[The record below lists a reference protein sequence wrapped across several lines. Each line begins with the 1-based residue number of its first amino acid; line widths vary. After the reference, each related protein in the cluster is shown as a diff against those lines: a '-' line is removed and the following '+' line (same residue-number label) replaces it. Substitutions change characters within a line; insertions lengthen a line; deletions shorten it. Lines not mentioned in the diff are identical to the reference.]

1 MLFYRI
7 LFTLKNVCT
16 VLRQVSEDGTSFNWK
31 VYERGAFWSKMVYKR
46 LGFETRGRASR
57 RKLNTLLSSLLHA
70 RPLREENRTFTA
82 FLYPLNSI
90 FSIFLP
96 LEEKSSL
103 SPLSCD
109 VVVVG
114 GGISGLYMAETLMR
128 RKKEYDV
135 CLFEKDPRF
144 GGRNYDVAFKQA
156 QNVSLSKKL
165 HFP

>member
-1 MLFYRI
+1 
-7 LFTLKNVCT
+7 
-16 VLRQVSEDGTSFNWK
+16 
-31 VYERGAFWSKMVYKR
+31 MVYKG
-46 LGFETRGRASR
+46 LGFGNSGQSIPAKTEYFVELPPHR
-57 RKLNTLLSSLLHA
+57 SLFPAPYGKKIERLQ
-70 RPLREENRTFTA
+70 A
-82 FLYPLNSI
+82 FYIQSQIPLNSI
-90 FSIFLP
+90 FFNFLP

-114 GGISGLYMAETLMR
+114 GGMSGLYMAETLMR
-128 RKKEYDV
+128 RKKEHDV

-165 HFP
+165 HFPWKFL

>member
-1 MLFYRI
+1 MNSWQNLPVKLLSRGVVHPPLPYPPRSLFPPPPGRKPNVYSLSISFKLNLFY
-7 LFTLKNVCT
+7 F
-16 VLRQVSEDGTSFNWK
+16 F
-31 VYERGAFWSKMVYKR
+31 
-46 LGFETRGRASR
+46 
-57 RKLNTLLSSLLHA
+57 
-70 RPLREENRTFTA
+70 
-82 FLYPLNSI
+82 
-90 FSIFLP
+90 P

-128 RKKEYDV
+128 RKKEHDV

-144 GGRNYDVAFKQA
+144 GGRNYDVAFKEA

-165 HFP
+165 HFH

>member
-1 MLFYRI
+1 MNSWQNLPV
-7 LFTLKNVCT
+7 K
-16 VLRQVSEDGTSFNWK
+16 
-31 VYERGAFWSKMVYKR
+31 
-46 LGFETRGRASR
+46 
-57 RKLNTLLSSLLHA
+57 LLSRGVVHPPPPPTRLAPFS

-90 FSIFLP
+90 FSIFFP

-114 GGISGLYMAETLMR
+114 GGVSGLYMAETLMR
-128 RKKEYDV
+128 RKKEHDV

-165 HFP
+165 HFH

>member
-1 MLFYRI
+1 MKEVPFL
-7 LFTLKNVCT
+7 
-16 VLRQVSEDGTSFNWK
+16 
-31 VYERGAFWSKMVYKR
+31 SKMVYKG

-57 RKLNTLLSSLLHA
+57 RKLNTLLSYYPPPQ
-70 RPLREENRTFTA
+70 PLPFPHPSWKKTERLQPF
-82 FLYPLNSI
+82 YIQSQIPLNSI
-90 FSIFLP
+90 FFIFLP
-96 LEEKSSL
+96 VEEKSSL

-128 RKKEYDV
+128 RKKEHDV

-156 QNVSLSKKL
+156 QNVSLSKEV
-165 HFP
+165 HFFLNLINS